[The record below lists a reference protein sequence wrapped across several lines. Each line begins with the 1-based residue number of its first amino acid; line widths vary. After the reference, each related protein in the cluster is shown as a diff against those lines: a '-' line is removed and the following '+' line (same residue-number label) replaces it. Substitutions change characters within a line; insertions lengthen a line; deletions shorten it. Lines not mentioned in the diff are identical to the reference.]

1 MFRALGN
8 TRYGG
13 CRKFWLYHVKI
24 HEFSF
29 HLSYWDLPA
38 STVMGVK
45 FAFEKKLYR
54 FFKQFWVKIGIY
66 GHIFI
71 KKPDFLLSH
80 IIAQFHT
87 WELSFRNSKSI
98 HFWTI

>member
-13 CRKFWLYHVKI
+13 CRKFRLYHVKI

-54 FFKQFWVKIGIY
+54 FFKQFWVKMGIY
-66 GHIFI
+66 SMIYSIYSDSMKCIVINRVGIV
-71 KKPDFLLSH
+71 LSP
-80 IIAQFHT
+80 QT
-87 WELSFRNSKSI
+87 
-98 HFWTI
+98 T